1 MKKLVA
7 LLTICTVFG
16 LFSTQ
21 VNAQGFITP
30 LERVQ
35 LNTETVVTMED
46 GSVLKGVLKTA
57 TAVMGYVKKVTLKD
71 EAGVKHKLTAA
82 MIKELK
88 MKPSK
93 LAKMEMLTGATEVPS
108 QISKEKYAEIL
119 NREWIVYEKT
129 LKDKGKDV
137 AVLGQLLNPGFDSK
151 YKVYVDPNAK
161 SSSVGG
167 FKTSGPKSYLIVRK
181 GEKKSTVVKKGEYKK
196 IAPELFG
203 DCSKMMKAYA
213 KFDFKQIAEH
223 VFYYDQ
229 NCK

>member
-7 LLTICTVFG
+7 LLTICTVAG
-16 LFSTQ
+16 IFSAQ
-21 VNAQGFITP
+21 VKAQGFITP

-46 GSVLKGVLKTA
+46 GTVLKGVLKTA

-82 MIKELK
+82 QIKELK

-93 LAKMEMLTGATEVPS
+93 LAKMEMMAEATEVPT
-108 QISKEKYAEIL
+108 QISKEKYAEII
-119 NREWIVYEKT
+119 NREWLVYEKT
-129 LKDKGKDV
+129 LKDKAKDV

-161 SSSVGG
+161 SSSIGG
-167 FKTSGPKSYLIVRK
+167 IKTSGPKSYLIVK
-181 GEKKSTVVKKGEYKK
+181 VGDKKSTLVSKGEYKK
-196 IAPELFG
+196 VAPELFG
-203 DCSKMMKAYA
+203 DCSKMMKAYP